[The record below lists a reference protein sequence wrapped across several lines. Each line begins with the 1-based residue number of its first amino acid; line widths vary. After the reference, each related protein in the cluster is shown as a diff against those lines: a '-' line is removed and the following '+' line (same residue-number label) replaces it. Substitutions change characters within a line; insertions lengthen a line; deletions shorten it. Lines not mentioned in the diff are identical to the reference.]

1 MIYDDE
7 ARLVLFVMYG
17 VVLMVI
23 GIVIGYSSYKV
34 KSSKKIDE
42 SNDIILSLSPW
53 RKYVGEHNLDS
64 NEHRKCDMIVEKF
77 GRLNF
82 MTPKMHDIVDSIMYT
97 IDDCL
102 SYPSPSAFRQLAH
115 AYNGVWECWRYD
127 KVYPVSNP
135 DLYLLASLLE
145 LFVIQSAK
153 SSMTMSQK
161 VKLSRDISEN
171 VCRFSEDVGD
181 ILLILKV
188 ALDCDDLIFDFDSK
202 NNEFV
207 NYDCIMWGCKK
218 VMELIH
224 SDMEKRRNL
233 LKSALNSKTRKCLSY
248 NKRRN
253 RRRD

>member
-7 ARLVLFVMYG
+7 ARLILFVTYG
-17 VVLMVI
+17 IVLMII
-23 GIVIGYSSYKV
+23 GVVIGYSSYKV
-34 KSSKKIDE
+34 KSYKKIEE
-42 SNDIILSLSPW
+42 SNDIILSLKPW
-53 RKYVGEHNLDS
+53 KKYIGEHNLNS
-64 NEHRKCDMIVEKF
+64 NEHQRRDIIVERF
-77 GRLNF
+77 SRLNF
-82 MTPKMHDIVDSIMYT
+82 ITPKLHDVVDTIIYT

-102 SYPSPSAFRQLAH
+102 SYPSPSTFRQLAR
-115 AYNGVWECWRYD
+115 AYDGIWECWRYD
-127 KVYPVSNP
+127 KAYPVSNP

-153 SSMTMSQK
+153 SNITMSQK
-161 VKLSRDISEN
+161 VKLSRSISEN
-171 VCRFSEDVGD
+171 ACNFSEDISD

-218 VMELIH
+218 VMELI
-224 SDMEKRRNL
+224 SNDMNKRDKKTLNA
-233 LKSALNSKTRKCLSY
+233 LKSKTRKCLSY

-253 RRRD
+253 KRRG

>member
-7 ARLVLFVMYG
+7 ARVALIAMYG
-17 VVLMVI
+17 IVLMII

-34 KSSKKIDE
+34 KSSKKIEE
-42 SNDIILSLSPW
+42 SDDIILSLSPW

-64 NEHRKCDMIVEKF
+64 KEHQKYDMIVEKF
-77 GRLNF
+77 SRLKF
-82 MTPKMHDIVDSIMYT
+82 VTPKMYDVIDTIMYT

-127 KVYPVSNP
+127 KAYPVSNP

-153 SSMTMSQK
+153 SNMTMSQK
-161 VKLSRDISEN
+161 VKLSNSISEN
-171 VCRFSEDVGD
+171 ACNFSEDVSD

-233 LKSALNSKTRKCLSY
+233 IKSALNSKTRKCLSY

-253 RRRD
+253 RRRG